1 MKKLPRGLRN
11 NNPLNIRYVKS
22 NNWLGKIDGEGK
34 QDKAFEEF
42 DTLEHGLR
50 AAYVLLYNYMEKL
63 NLCSIN
69 AIISRWAPMN
79 ENRTDVYVNAVSKD
93 VHVNP
98 SELIK
103 FNDPYTMVELVQAMI
118 KVECGIN
125 IQYADIFMAYY
136 AVVLQKHV
144 DHHWDPFVKYQYFSD
159 RDWEMY
165 AQRVDDVLK
174 DYLKCLKDDEGS

>member
-42 DTLEHGLR
+42 DSLEHGLR
-50 AAYVLLYNYMEKL
+50 AAYVLLYNYMEKS

-79 ENRTDVYVNAVSKD
+79 ENRTDVYINAVSKD
-93 VHVNP
+93 VAVRP
-98 SELIK
+98 SDTIK
-103 FNDPYTMVELVQAMI
+103 FNDPYTMVALVQAMV
-118 KVECGIN
+118 KVECGVN

-136 AVVLQKHV
+136 AVVLKKRV
-144 DHHWDPFVKYQYFSD
+144 DYHWDPFEIYQYFSD
-159 RDWEMY
+159 RDWERY
-165 AQRVDDVLK
+165 RQRVSDV
-174 DYLKCLKDDEGS
+174 KDDYIQHFDPA

>member
-1 MKKLPRGLRN
+1 MAKKLPRGLRN

-42 DTLEHGLR
+42 DSLEHGLR
-50 AAYVLLYNYMEKL
+50 AAYVLLYNYMEKS

-79 ENRTDVYVNAVSKD
+79 ENRTDVYIETVTKH
-93 VHVNP
+93 VHVTP
-98 SELIK
+98 SDPIR

-118 KVECGIN
+118 KVECGMPLPLS
-125 IQYADIFMAYY
+125 QIFMAYFG
-136 AVVLQKHV
+136 VVLQKHV
-144 DHHWDPFVKYQYFSD
+144 DYHWDPFEIYQYFADS
-159 RDWEMY
+159 DWEKFRG
-165 AQRVDDVLK
+165 RVEDVLN
-174 DYLKCLKDDEGS
+174 DYSKWLKEE

>member
-42 DTLEHGLR
+42 DSLEHGLR
-50 AAYVLLYNYMEKL
+50 AAYVLLYNYMEKS

-79 ENRTDVYVNAVSKD
+79 ENRTDVYINAVCKD
-93 VHVNP
+93 VCAKP
-98 SELIK
+98 SDPIK
-103 FNDPYTMVELVQAMI
+103 FNDPYTMVELVQAMV
-118 KVECGIN
+118 KVECGVN

-136 AVVLQKHV
+136 AVVLKKHV
-144 DHHWDPFVKYQYFSD
+144 DHHWDAFEIYQYFSD
-159 RDWEMY
+159 RDWEIY
-165 AQRVDDVLK
+165 AQRVTDVQN
-174 DYLKCLKDDEGS
+174 DYVKWLNEA